1 MNSLSDFFYVMY
13 LVDGF
18 QLPMKIEEME
28 SLKEVAR
35 GFYNCRAL
43 MLNSISVLN
52 GSTENGSYQC
62 RLISTSPKHHS
73 EYYS

>member
-52 GSTENGSYQC
+52 GSTENGS
-62 RLISTSPKHHS
+62 
-73 EYYS
+73 